1 MVNKEK
7 RFQLIR
13 AVGKTAREAGQS
25 GNVAGASQLAGLRA
39 GPLLSR
45 QRQGCSLNDERKPTR
60 ALLEKMRRSRQRNAR
75 VQRPR
80 RGNEPGVEVERRLVC
95 RGLGSKVEREEPGG
109 EGRALLA
116 TVMECGSHPEGN
128 RNPLNS

>member
-25 GNVAGASQLAGLRA
+25 GSVAGASQLPGFRA

-45 QRQGCSLNDERKPTR
+45 QHQGCSLNDERKLTR
-60 ALLEKMRRSRQRNAR
+60 ALLEKMRHSGQRNAR

-80 RGNEPGVEVERRLVC
+80 RDWC
-95 RGLGSKVEREEPGG
+95 RGGEKAGVPGPLSKVEREEAGG

-128 RNPLNS
+128 KNLLNS